1 MIFLLEFWFLREGR
15 LDGATRMGVSRR
27 PNGSIK
33 PLGILRA
40 GKEDWR
46 CVRKGGR
53 RATRTHFLLLNIG
66 SSLPAVL
73 VLAFHSSPQS
83 VLTLWVLWRLGKDC
97 RVEGGRLVNFDR
109 ELEAKVEPT
118 FASLN
123 QLCFPNSLLFLLF
136 FPLSYCP
143 FIYSQSFIHT

>member
-1 MIFLLEFWFLREGR
+1 
-15 LDGATRMGVSRR
+15 MGVSRR

-83 VLTLWVLWRLGKDC
+83 VLALWVLWRLGKDC

-109 ELEAKVEPT
+109 ELEAKVEPA

-136 FPLSYCP
+136 FSSKLLSFYLFPVFHSYIGGHTFFLSCP
-143 FIYSQSFIHT
+143 IKSILLV